1 MMEYLG
7 ERHLNEILGGTNL
20 SRDKL
25 EQDILE
31 ARNAT
36 YLNKYAQK
44 DAVEV
49 DKELYLPSME
59 KQKKLEEGARE
70 VRALL

>member
-7 ERHLNEILGGTNL
+7 ERHLNEILSGTNL

-25 EQDILE
+25 EQDIIE

-44 DAVEV
+44 DNVEV

-59 KQKKLEEGARE
+59 K
-70 VRALL
+70 